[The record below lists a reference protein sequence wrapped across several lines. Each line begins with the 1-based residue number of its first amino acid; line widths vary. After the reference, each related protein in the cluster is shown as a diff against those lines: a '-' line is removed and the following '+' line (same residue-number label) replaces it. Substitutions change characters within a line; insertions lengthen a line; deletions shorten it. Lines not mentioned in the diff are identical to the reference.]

1 MGLTCYSD
9 AKKTMDLNI
18 QRNSKKS
25 RSCNPNYNNIDNEW
39 IDSKIDNDTNQKTKK
54 TNNPTPNSKN
64 KNQDKKTNIIG
75 NNRRNSQKK
84 IDNKNKKEIPKS
96 NSHNDDVNNNNYNKD
111 NDDDNIKENVN
122 DNDNDN
128 EIKSYSNFNDN
139 SKYYLVCP
147 DCKIMVPGIK
157 NAEYDTY
164 RDDFIIEFFCNC
176 TSNGNDKKRYLINFI
191 SDKKPEN
198 IVFSFES
205 LDKIKSM
212 LDTVREKQ
220 DEFQGFQVLD
230 KIYKELIKLRK
241 TMSFNKSMAPPANM
255 QKSIVDNKNN

>member
-1 MGLTCYSD
+1 MGLTCYYEQ
-9 AKKTMDLNI
+9 KKMDDLNN

-25 RSCNPNYNNIDNEW
+25 KSCNPIYNNIDNEW
-39 IDSKIDNDTNQKTKK
+39 IDSGNNNDRAPKAKK

-64 KNQDKKTNIIG
+64 KNQGKKTNIIE

-96 NSHNDDVNNNNYNKD
+96 NSYNDDDNNNNKD
-111 NDDDNIKENVN
+111 NDNDNIKENVN

-139 SKYYLVCP
+139 GKYYLVCP

-157 NAEYDTY
+157 NTEYDTY

-191 SDKKPEN
+191 CDKRPLN
-198 IVFSFES
+198 IAYSFES

-220 DEFQGFQVLD
+220 DEFQGFQVLN
-230 KIYKELIKLRK
+230 KIYKELIKLK
-241 TMSFNKSMAPPANM
+241 NTMSFNKSMAPPASM
-255 QKSIVDNKNN
+255 QKSIVEKKNN